1 MKEETKSFFAVI
13 LVIVAML
20 ALVGIRLITSSPEK
34 ARVADE
40 ETNARIIIDYPKN
53 EGYRYVKE
61 EESENGELS
70 QEDGD
75 YIINIELDKESLKP
89 YEGDFEKYQEMQ
101 TASVSSEEITLN
113 GVKGYGYYDK
123 EKDQYQ
129 IVLPFDDFETIA
141 NINIRPKIRF
151 SGTTGED
158 IYRREEI
165 QELLKTIQI
174 RNN

>member
-1 MKEETKSFFAVI
+1 MKEETKSFLAVI

-89 YEGDFEKYQEMQ
+89 YEGDFEKYK
-101 TASVSSEEITLN
+101 EI
-113 GVKGYGYYDK
+113 GYT
-123 EKDQYQ
+123 
-129 IVLPFDDFETIA
+129 V
-141 NINIRPKIRF
+141 
-151 SGTTGED
+151 
-158 IYRREEI
+158 
-165 QELLKTIQI
+165 
-174 RNN
+174 